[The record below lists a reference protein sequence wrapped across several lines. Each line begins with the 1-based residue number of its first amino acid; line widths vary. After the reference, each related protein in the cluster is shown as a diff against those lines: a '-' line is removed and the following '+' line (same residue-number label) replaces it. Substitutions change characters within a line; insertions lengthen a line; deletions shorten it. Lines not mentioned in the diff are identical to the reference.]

1 MGNPSN
7 TEARIT
13 IPEVRENFLKALA
26 NTGSITKSALLAGVD
41 RSSVY
46 DYRKAHPEFAEE
58 IAEAIKT
65 GEDAWEDEA
74 KRRAVEGVEHGV
86 WKDGRQVGARVEYS
100 DLLMIFLLKGAKPE
114 KYKDRVD
121 NYNYNKDL
129 DLADRLKE
137 ARARVAE
144 KEKK

>member
-1 MGNPSN
+1 
-7 TEARIT
+7 
-13 IPEVRENFLKALA
+13 
-26 NTGSITKSALLAGVD
+26 
-41 RSSVY
+41 
-46 DYRKAHPEFAEE
+46 
-58 IAEAIKT
+58 
-65 GEDAWEDEA
+65 
-74 KRRAVEGVEHGV
+74 
-86 WKDGRQVGARVEYS
+86 
-100 DLLMIFLLKGAKPE
+100 MIFLLKGAKPE

>member
-1 MGNPSN
+1 MAEVSAGQRL
-7 TEARIT
+7 A

-26 NTGSITKSALLAGVD
+26 NTGSITKAAILAGVD

-46 DYRKAHPEFAEE
+46 DWREKLPEFEE
-58 IAEAIKT
+58 GVQKAIKT

-86 WKDGRQVGARVEYS
+86 WKDGRQVGSRVEYS